1 MNKKSGQPE
10 ELVSCADCGRSAHLG
25 REGRKEEMN
34 NAEDLF
40 GSTSESDTSTFHG
53 FDEDDWEEPSS
64 VQAKNSPTAADRGDC

>member
-1 MNKKSGQPE
+1 MLIYS
-10 ELVSCADCGRSAHLG
+10 SYMSAHLG
-25 REGRKEEMN
+25 REGRKEDN

-64 VQAKNSPTAADRGDC
+64 VQAKISPTAEDWGDC